1 MHDFIFILIIIIIII
16 IWFIY
21 KLYRYWNIEARHQY
35 LNMFGDTHIIRSS
48 PLSPFN
54 SCSGPGRD
62 KSQVQEPHFVST
74 WNEVE
79 IKSLSAQ
86 LVINLTASSPCLNSH
101 YPNLLRVTIPLSNQI
116 SKLKFRSLN
125 TRPSMFSSLF
135 SPRFLFPLLSFHHR
149 WLTPTRKPRP
159 SDNILE

>member
-1 MHDFIFILIIIIIII
+1 MKYWGETSIFKYVWRHSLNKIL
-16 IWFIY
+16 
-21 KLYRYWNIEARHQY
+21 
-35 LNMFGDTHIIRSS
+35 S
-48 PLSPFN
+48 PLPSHLLTRVAGVAAPAEIRAKCR
-54 SCSGPGRD
+54 S
-62 KSQVQEPHFVST
+62 PHFVST

-101 YPNLLRVTIPLSNQI
+101 YPNLLSYNSISNQI

-135 SPRFLFPLLSFHHR
+135 SPQFLFPFLSFHHR